1 LHEVAQRQIDGGRFT
16 AGTRD
21 LLGLSEQHWI
31 HIQRDLHTV
40 KVCIECHIVA
50 SRLPSCPGKI
60 QEYEGFRLLELL
72 ELLGLLVL
80 LCILI
85 LMRPFAE
92 QTILITGAT
101 NGLGLALAQALA
113 EKGATVLL
121 HGRDNERGKIILDEI
136 RQETGN
142 QKLRF
147 YCADLASLRQASEL
161 ARRVA
166 AEQQRLDILINNAGV
181 GFGKDSSKRELS
193 QDGYELRFAVNYL
206 APYVLTKGLLSNLK
220 ASAPARIVNVASV
233 GQAPLNFEDIMSE
246 RGYSGVTAYR
256 QSKLAMLAWSFDLAG
271 QLANTGVTVNAL
283 HPASLMPTKMV
294 LEAGWSI
301 MSTVEEGMEAT
312 MRLVVDP
319 ALDGVTGKY
328 FDGLKEAKANA
339 QAYDMEAR
347 RQLAELTEELVAA
360 AI

>member
-1 LHEVAQRQIDGGRFT
+1 
-16 AGTRD
+16 
-21 LLGLSEQHWI
+21 
-31 HIQRDLHTV
+31 
-40 KVCIECHIVA
+40 
-50 SRLPSCPGKI
+50 
-60 QEYEGFRLLELL
+60 
-72 ELLGLLVL
+72 
-80 LCILI
+80 
-85 LMRPFAE
+85 MRPFAE

-101 NGLGLALAQALA
+101 SGLGLGLAQACA

-121 HGRDNERGKIILDEI
+121 HGRDSKRGKTILDEI
-136 RQETGN
+136 RQETRN
-142 QKLRF
+142 EKLQF
-147 YCADLASLRQASEL
+147 YCADLASLQQTSEL

-181 GFGKDSSKRELS
+181 GFGKQSSKREIS

-206 APYVLTKGLLSNLK
+206 APYLLTKGLLPKLE

-246 RGYSGVTAYR
+246 HGYSGVTAYR
-256 QSKLAMLAWSFDLAG
+256 QSKLAMIAWTFDLAA
-271 QLANTGVTVNAL
+271 QLVDTGVTVNAL

-301 MSTVEEGMEAT
+301 MSTVEEGLEAT
-312 MRLVVDP
+312 MRLAVDP

-339 QAYDMEAR
+339 QAYDAEAR
-347 RQLAELTEELVAA
+347 GQLATLAEELIAA
-360 AI
+360 ATRRSA